1 MMVDW
6 LFVCLFV
13 YVPYD
18 PYVSYVPY
26 VNNVPYVPYVPYVV
40 NNDLLETQ
48 KKTES
53 EEWQTTTFHFL
64 FVTPPPR
71 PIQRENCCKKL
82 QSPAKNRLFK
92 LTLY

>member
-1 MMVDW
+1 MMVDC

-40 NNDLLETQ
+40 NNDLLET
-48 KKTES
+48 
-53 EEWQTTTFHFL
+53 
-64 FVTPPPR
+64 
-71 PIQRENCCKKL
+71 
-82 QSPAKNRLFK
+82 
-92 LTLY
+92 